1 MISFF
6 LSCTSYNPEFVFSI
20 LNPNMS
26 LVTKQIMFEFAS
38 VSSMR
43 YVSNTVTSYLWGIAQ
58 FAVILGIAQI
68 MP

>member
-1 MISFF
+1 MKSLHIV
-6 LSCTSYNPEFVFSI
+6 TEFNSSAI
-20 LNPNMS
+20 IPAIINMS
-26 LVTKQIMFEFAS
+26 LVTKQIMFEFSS

-43 YVSNTVTSYLWGIAQ
+43 YVSNTVTSYLWAIAQ